1 MKAIIKV
8 DVPEFQIGQE
18 ATVYFRDTMCTK
30 GVCEKEE
37 ERKAGEWLK
46 TKSKDWYICS
56 ECGLCVRSCLP
67 VHHLHYCH
75 NCGAKMKCTLD
86 CSCCSK
92 QDCKERRST

>member
-37 ERKAGEWLK
+37 ERKTGKWVDDGQYADYHSEHGFH
-46 TKSKDWYICS
+46 CS
-56 ECGLCVRSCLP
+56 VCGGCIIDYVCQVYDENSHCKW
-67 VHHLHYCH
+67 
-75 NCGAKMKCTLD
+75 CGAKM
-86 CSCCSK
+86 
-92 QDCKERRST
+92 QGE